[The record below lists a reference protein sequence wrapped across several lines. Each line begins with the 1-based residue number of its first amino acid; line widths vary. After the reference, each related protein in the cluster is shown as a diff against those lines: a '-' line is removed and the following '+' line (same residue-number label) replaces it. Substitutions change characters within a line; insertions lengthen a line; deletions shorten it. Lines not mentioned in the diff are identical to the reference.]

1 MGNDLTYKELHLTL
15 TWINGDVKC
24 FNYISSH
31 VVMYASQR
39 YIPIHVLMFSGI
51 CWAGEPTQTTRNS
64 IWVQKSVLGAR
75 CTEAPGIKV
84 CRGILVIDFIWR
96 RTCCNFDSIWWTLSS
111 YYSPNLMQPKSLSL
125 MIYIS
130 TNLVIYHPNFLI
142 QVSWLNEAMYCV
154 QYCNNRWCA
163 FGLIDLGL

>member
-1 MGNDLTYKELHLTL
+1 MFQLHIFSCSDVRVTKVHTYSC
-15 TWINGDVKC
+15 IDV
-24 FNYISSH
+24 
-31 VVMYASQR
+31 
-39 YIPIHVLMFSGI
+39 SGI
-51 CWAGEPTQTTRNS
+51 PSPGGQTQRIRSS
-64 IWVQKSVLGAR
+64 IWVQRALLGAR

-84 CRGILVIDFIWR
+84 YIHILVIDFIWR

-111 YYSPNLMQPKSLSL
+111 YYSPNLMQPKSVSL

-130 TNLVIYHPNFLI
+130 TNLVIYHPSFLI

-163 FGLIDLGL
+163 FGLIDLRL